1 MQSFVDFHGQ
11 TLMLVHWSILAYTS
25 VLKILK
31 KHHKRTGL
39 QVQEFN
45 LQQLLSQPFCSV
57 EVSKL
62 LTLWCLQ
69 AGVCLPKKMCN
80 PKLITSLIWT
90 MSSRSSRSCHSTS
103 PVWVPQSE
111 AHICIRFAAHQRLG
125 AKGGSKGARAGYT
138 TKPGATASL
147 AQHRLARVFASGKAD
162 QRSQGGCKGD
172 CCVCCSWECRS
183 G

>member
-62 LTLWCLQ
+62 PHFMKPT
-69 AGVCLPKKMCN
+69 
-80 PKLITSLIWT
+80 
-90 MSSRSSRSCHSTS
+90 SRSL
-103 PVWVPQSE
+103 VAKEDMQPQ
-111 AHICIRFAAHQRLG
+111 A
-125 AKGGSKGARAGYT
+125 
-138 TKPGATASL
+138 
-147 AQHRLARVFASGKAD
+147 
-162 QRSQGGCKGD
+162 
-172 CCVCCSWECRS
+172 
-183 G
+183 